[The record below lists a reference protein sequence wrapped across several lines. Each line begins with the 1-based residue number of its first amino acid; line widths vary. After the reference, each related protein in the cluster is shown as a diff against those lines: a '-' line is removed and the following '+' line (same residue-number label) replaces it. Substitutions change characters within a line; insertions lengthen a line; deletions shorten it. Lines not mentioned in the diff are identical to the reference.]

1 MHSAGVLFS
10 DNAKYKRSEL
20 HLVKPEIKNTNRK
33 HKNKKERKS
42 KKMNTN
48 FENQIMELLD
58 QAALEK
64 VKECH
69 SLPVDQIKQF
79 IFGLIPAGQF
89 RLRKW
94 NNIKSMTDEEI
105 IVIVF
110 ENYRDRVSQNQLDV
124 MLNQ

>member
-1 MHSAGVLFS
+1 
-10 DNAKYKRSEL
+10 
-20 HLVKPEIKNTNRK
+20 
-33 HKNKKERKS
+33 
-42 KKMNTN
+42 MNTN

-69 SLPVDQIKQF
+69 SMPVDHIRQF
-79 IFGLIPAGQF
+79 IFGLIPAGQL

-94 NNIKSMTDEEI
+94 NSIKNMTDEEM

-110 ENYRDRVSQNQLDV
+110 ENYRDRVSQNQLDM

>member
-1 MHSAGVLFS
+1 
-10 DNAKYKRSEL
+10 
-20 HLVKPEIKNTNRK
+20 
-33 HKNKKERKS
+33 
-42 KKMNTN
+42 MNTS
-48 FENQIMELLD
+48 FENQILELLD
-58 QAALEK
+58 QAPLEK

-69 SLPVDQIKQF
+69 SLPVEQIKQF

-94 NNIKSMTDEEI
+94 NGIKNMTNEEM

-110 ENYRDRVSQNQLDV
+110 ENYRDRISQSQLDV

>member
-1 MHSAGVLFS
+1 
-10 DNAKYKRSEL
+10 
-20 HLVKPEIKNTNRK
+20 
-33 HKNKKERKS
+33 
-42 KKMNTN
+42 MNTN
-48 FENQIMELLD
+48 FENQILELLD

-69 SLPVDQIKQF
+69 SMPVDQIRQF
-79 IFGLIPAGQF
+79 ILSLIPAGQL

-94 NNIKSMTDEEI
+94 NNIKNMTDEEM

-110 ENYRDRVSQNQLDV
+110 ENHRDRVSQNQLDM

>member
-1 MHSAGVLFS
+1 
-10 DNAKYKRSEL
+10 
-20 HLVKPEIKNTNRK
+20 
-33 HKNKKERKS
+33 
-42 KKMNTN
+42 MNTH
-48 FENQIMELLD
+48 FENQILELLD

-69 SLPVDQIKQF
+69 SLPVDQIRQF

-94 NNIKSMTDEEI
+94 NDIKNMTDEEI

-124 MLNQ
+124 MPNQ